1 MGYYLG
7 WGEIPTDPIIFD
19 QKPLPEPSKHPS
31 KYPVSE
37 TFQIVPMEV
46 AASCLPGRRY
56 LGIALSFS
64 SSTVFEFFVWISLFH
79 TDLKRKKFPVG
90 KSAFVAGGRF
100 WAWVVISKMCLLIL
114 HPEIL
119 GGLEN
124 PRLNLSQENSSFCFR
139 WAAILSS
146 NFEFS

>member
-46 AASCLPGRRY
+46 AAMFRKDGDILELLYRSVPQ
-56 LGIALSFS
+56 LSGQ
-64 SSTVFEFFVWISLFH
+64 FFVWISLFH